1 MLRAIKMPIS
11 LRITAKF
18 ARSAAIGCIALLLAR
33 AQILPGSP
41 LCAALLAAAIAI
53 GENAAAP
60 VIGILL
66 GSIRFPLGS
75 TDIQTAACAAAVL
88 AAELIL
94 SFIPAL
100 RGMAKAKRACITAS
114 FGTLIPMA
122 IWANADLLN
131 TARAVAAALLAGASA
146 PFLLDALRIRLSR
159 TRLSMRERTGA
170 ALIIGG
176 CIAGMWGIYSHAAM
190 FCAIFC
196 ALLLPATGGIGA
208 CALAICGAGA
218 SPAVAASLCGMTAG
232 LPVYRNRRLRAPAVL
247 GGCIALY
254 YLVGQPH
261 PIPAL
266 AACCAYVLVGE
277 GLHRKIAHFA
287 ARSDPTDADALAQE
301 VTRRARDRL
310 RALGDA
316 FGALAEEGC
325 ADTELP
331 DEQQL
336 IYEMRARLCDG
347 CGGYAQCWMGEEN
360 RGARF
365 LCRLIAEAAEKGDA
379 PAGERVLYSDDVPPD
394 VLRRCR
400 RGRTIPERLG
410 LMLADFARRRQLEIL
425 RGMGGDMMQRQFL
438 QARDVLY
445 ALADR
450 QAAPL
455 RVLRGAADDLAA
467 ALDSA
472 GLRKIQISA
481 FDADTTH
488 ILLRRA
494 QGWTESTVAQAR
506 RAAAQALGGDYAVH
520 VRGEALRLTPR
531 ARLSCDTGAACQSG
545 DAQTASGDSHM
556 IRRIDDDRIIAM
568 LSDGMG
574 SGDAAAAE
582 SARALR
588 LMWHFLRADI
598 PVENAADCANR
609 RMLMCDGDEI
619 FATLDLCALDLR
631 TGHAEFTKLAA
642 SRTLILRG
650 DRIIPID
657 GAHLPLGIIEGVRG
671 EARTVR
677 VQDGDVIIMGSDGL
691 MESVTI
697 DQITD
702 IARDKSASAQL
713 IAERLTHAAATTRT
727 RIDDITCLVLL
738 LRAVPAA
745 SNCRAKRCAFD
756 PSNCRVH
763 KNESMSP

>member
-1 MLRAIKMPIS
+1 MLRAIKIPVS
-11 LRITAKF
+11 LRISAKI
-18 ARSAAIGCIALLLAR
+18 ARYVAIGCIALLLAR

-41 LCAALLAAAIAI
+41 LCAALLSAVIFS

-66 GSIRFPLGS
+66 GSIRFPLGD

-88 AAELIL
+88 ACELIR
-94 SFIPAL
+94 SCIPPL
-100 RGMAKAKRACITAS
+100 RDMAKARCACITAA
-114 FGTLIPMA
+114 FGTLVPMA

-131 TARAVAAALLAGASA
+131 TARAIAAALLAGASA
-146 PFLLDALRIRLSR
+146 PFLLDALRIRLNR

-170 ALIIGG
+170 ALILGG
-176 CIAGMWGIYSHAAM
+176 CIAGIWHIYAHAAM
-190 FCAIFC
+190 CCAIFC
-196 ALLLPATGGIGA
+196 ALMLPAAGGIGA
-208 CALAICGAGA
+208 CALIIGGAGA
-218 SPAVAASLCGMTAG
+218 APAAAASLCGMVAG

-261 PIPAL
+261 PIPAV
-266 AACCAYVLVGE
+266 AACCAYVLAGE
-277 GLHRKIAHFA
+277 GLQRRIAHFA
-287 ARSDPTDADALAQE
+287 ARSDPTDADVLAQE
-301 VTRRARDRL
+301 VTRRARDRM

-316 FGALAEEGC
+316 FGALAEDLN
-325 ADTELP
+325 ADSDLP

-400 RGRTIPERLG
+400 RGRTIPDRLG

-455 RVLRGAADDLAA
+455 RVLHGAADDLAA
-467 ALDSA
+467 ALDSV
-472 GLRKIQISA
+472 GLRRIQISA
-481 FDADTTH
+481 FDTDATH

-494 QGWTESTVAQAR
+494 QGWTEGTIAQAR
-506 RAAAQALGGDYAVH
+506 RAATQALGGAYTVH
-520 VRGEALRLTPR
+520 ARGEALRLTPR
-531 ARLSCDTGAACQSG
+531 AYLTCDSGASCQSG

-556 IRRIDDDRIIAM
+556 IRRIDDHRIIAM
-568 LSDGMG
+568 ISDGMG
-574 SGDAAAAE
+574 SGDAAAEE

-609 RMLMCDGDEI
+609 RMLMCAGDEI
-619 FATLDLCALDLR
+619 FATLDLCALDLC
-631 TGHAEFTKLAA
+631 TGRAEFTKLAA
-642 SRTLILRG
+642 SRTLLLRG
-650 DRIIPID
+650 NRIMPID
-657 GAHLPLGIIEGVRG
+657 GAHLPLGILEGVRG
-671 EARTVR
+671 EAQSVR

-691 MESVTI
+691 MESVCI

-702 IARDKSASAQL
+702 IARDQDASAQR
-713 IAERLTHAAATTRT
+713 IAERLTHAAATSRT
-727 RIDDITCLVLL
+727 RIDDITCLVLRL
-738 LRAVPAA
+738 QAQRA
-745 SNCRAKRCAFD
+745 
-756 PSNCRVH
+756 
-763 KNESMSP
+763 